1 MVVDLKVTVMKQ
13 ISSRINHFLKK
24 STWHRS
30 FEIFVPDSFWHN
42 DLFSY
47 FSIHIKNQRE
57 VRLKATD
64 SEEAIHKG
72 SHKALKEN
80 G

>member
-1 MVVDLKVTVMKQ
+1 MVVDLKVDLTVLKQ
-13 ISSRINHFLKK
+13 ISSRIN
-24 STWHRS
+24 HRS

-80 G
+80 R